1 MFSKEF
7 ALGSSNGPANN
18 IESSQKR
25 VSYHSAVSP
34 VFRRSID
41 PRPDFTFHQSF
52 IKSNASDPSQ
62 CIKVGEFSKQE
73 LSKTEEAKQG
83 YMIET
88 DFNSETQE
96 EKDMNQDLDIMP
108 RDLNQELEAVS
119 RRSSFSSANSS
130 EGRPNYMSEE

>member
-96 EKDMNQDLDIMP
+96 EKDMN
-108 RDLNQELEAVS
+108 
-119 RRSSFSSANSS
+119 
-130 EGRPNYMSEE
+130 